1 MLSTEIGCLWTA
13 LSSLLKEEIA
23 SIKSDQTKIVAI
35 DLIAFMLRELQPA
48 ISDAKVD
55 DTNLKQAQNE
65 QLAQMLIPIVSGLL
79 SGVEKLSQ
87 NKLEQSALDLIEL
100 IFKKIDHKNNPIG

>member
-13 LSSLLKEEIA
+13 LGSLLKEEIA

-48 ISDAKVD
+48 IAEAKVD
-55 DTNLKQAQNE
+55 ETNMKEAHNE
-65 QLAQMLIPIVSGLL
+65 
-79 SGVEKLSQ
+79 
-87 NKLEQSALDLIEL
+87 
-100 IFKKIDHKNNPIG
+100 